1 MHIDYES
8 EKRFIKNSLSQTF
21 LYQASQLDYLPHE
34 ANTID
39 KPTNQQTVE
48 LHATKTADAGN
59 QVTLLFTYWKNT
71 KTMGF
76 TQDAKEHEAF
86 VLI

>member
-1 MHIDYES
+1 MKVKS
-8 EKRFIKNSLSQTF
+8 VSSNTLSLTF

-59 QVTLLFTYWKNT
+59 QVTLLFTY
-71 KTMGF
+71 
-76 TQDAKEHEAF
+76 
-86 VLI
+86 